1 MLAFRMT
8 SDSRQE
14 EDDDRPDK
22 RLRQI
27 NGGMADPTDD
37 VKSHSLRHSHDDS
50 EYYYHDDRPHS
61 ARVPHTARE
70 VLAGTCVGVIT
81 SSSSAPST
89 ARGEPSYNHHHHN
102 RPSHE
107 RSRLGPAVSSKL
119 PPQSSSPHKNKE
131 PAAPSKHSKQSKQC
145 PEKRNNNKKKKELT
159 TVSEVSPLRTI
170 GNNTTGTTTG
180 TGTVTGTVTGTG
192 TPQAE
197 PPSFFRA
204 LQTEYQSKIKRLQ
217 EENSS
222 LRRQLD
228 ETRRQLKQQHQLLV
242 KERQD
247 KNLRLAK
254 TLSPLDA
261 ANIIIN
267 KNNGNNNAAND
278 DKNNSSTL
286 QKLAKALSPPEKGL
300 IKAERVIVVP
310 SPKKEKEKK

>member
-1 MLAFRMT
+1 MLAFRMN

-22 RLRQI
+22 CLRPI
-27 NGGMADPTDD
+27 NSGSADPTDD
-37 VKSHSLRHSHDDS
+37 VKSHFSLRHSHDDS
-50 EYYYHDDRPHS
+50 EFYYHDDRPQS

-70 VLAGTCVGVIT
+70 VLADTCVGVIT

-102 RPSHE
+102 RPPHE
-107 RSRLGPAVSSKL
+107 RSRLGPAASSKL
-119 PPQSSSPHKNKE
+119 SPQSSSPHKNKE
-131 PAAPSKHSKQSKQC
+131 PTALAKQSKQSKQFT
-145 PEKRNNNKKKKELT
+145 EKRNNTNKKKELI
-159 TVSEVSPLRTI
+159 TVSEVSPLKTI
-170 GNNTTGTTTG
+170 GDNTTTTG
-180 TGTVTGTVTGTG
+180 ITSTGTG

-228 ETRRQLKQQHQLLV
+228 DTRIQLKQQHQLLV

-247 KNLRLAK
+247 KKLRLAK
-254 TLSPLDA
+254 TLSPPDA
-261 ANIIIN
+261 ADNIIN
-267 KNNGNNNAAND
+267 NNNGNNNAAND
-278 DKNNSSTL
+278 DKNHSSTL

-300 IKAERVIVVP
+300 IKAERVVIVP
-310 SPKKEKEKK
+310 SPKKEKK

>member
-1 MLAFRMT
+1 MMTAGPSLLRSRERFWWWWSWWWLELGCSPLAVEGAL
-8 SDSRQE
+8 E
-14 EDDDRPDK
+14 EV
-22 RLRQI
+22 I
-27 NGGMADPTDD
+27 TPTQ
-37 VKSHSLRHSHDDS
+37 VS
-50 EYYYHDDRPHS
+50 
-61 ARVPHTARE
+61 ARE

-89 ARGEPSYNHHHHN
+89 ARGEPSYNHHHQT

-107 RSRLGPAVSSKL
+107 RSRLGPAVSSPSCL
-119 PPQSSSPHKNKE
+119 PNLPLLIRIKSLLLHPNTPNNLSSVQE
-131 PAAPSKHSKQSKQC
+131 
-145 PEKRNNNKKKKELT
+145 EKRNNNKKKKELT

-180 TGTVTGTVTGTG
+180 TGTDTGTGTGTG

-222 LRRQLD
+222 RRQLD

-247 KNLRLAK
+247 KKLRLAK

-261 ANIIIN
+261 ANIITKIR
-267 KNNGNNNAAND
+267 
-278 DKNNSSTL
+278 TMEITM
-286 QKLAKALSPPEKGL
+286 QQMM
-300 IKAERVIVVP
+300 IRTTVVLCKSWP
-310 SPKKEKEKK
+310 RHYPHLKRG